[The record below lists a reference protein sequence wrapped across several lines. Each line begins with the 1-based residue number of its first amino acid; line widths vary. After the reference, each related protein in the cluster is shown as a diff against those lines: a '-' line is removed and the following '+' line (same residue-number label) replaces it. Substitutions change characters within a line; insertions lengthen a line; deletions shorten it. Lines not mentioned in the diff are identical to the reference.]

1 MADLSSSSSISTI
14 RAAYD
19 DNALYDV
26 DNSTSK
32 ARLFIQA
39 CRYLINRLSSDISQ
53 GGDSVRN
60 QIAVYERQL
69 SAAQA
74 WLASNSTTTTT
85 GAGGVKFLSMEHF
98 SR

>member
-26 DNSTSK
+26 DNSTAR

-74 WLASNSTTTTT
+74 WYASNAESSAVIS
-85 GAGGVKFLSMEHF
+85 GSARHF
-98 SR
+98 SLENLR